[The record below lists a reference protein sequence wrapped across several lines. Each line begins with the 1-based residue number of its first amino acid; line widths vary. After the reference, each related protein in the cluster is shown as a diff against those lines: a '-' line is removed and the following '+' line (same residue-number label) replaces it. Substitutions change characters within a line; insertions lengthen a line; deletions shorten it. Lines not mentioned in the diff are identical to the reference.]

1 MNILFQPIGFFG
13 LLLVLL
19 GLSFLITQ
27 WGSRQGKQI
36 QQDLDSALASNVELQ
51 KNVKALQEQI
61 NKLNAE
67 LSLKQQMY
75 DGLKDQ
81 FEELEKDYTKLAEKV
96 SLPPKQE
103 LTGGSGSPLIKII

>member
-51 KNVKALQEQI
+51 KNAKALQEQI

-75 DGLKDQ
+75 DGLKGQ
-81 FEELEKDYTKLAEKV
+81 FDELDKDYTKLAEKAAI
-96 SLPPKQE
+96 PPKRE
-103 LTGGSGSPLIKII
+103 PAGDSGSPLIKII